1 MAPKRER
8 IGADVAC
15 DGDGGWRIKMNWR
28 ILLAEAELARRSAR
42 KRSDLLPMLAVPNC
56 SPYVEVSF
64 SSFFILVSRLLVV
77 ATQLIREYQFS

>member
-1 MAPKRER
+1 
-8 IGADVAC
+8 
-15 DGDGGWRIKMNWR
+15 MNWR

-56 SPYVEVSF
+56 SPYVAVKVSY

-77 ATQLIREYQFS
+77 ATQFIREYQFS